1 MAEKYNTREER
12 RKQANSNKT
21 GKSKKKP
28 KGIFKKIFLVLVTLG
43 IIGVVAGGA
52 TFAYFISDAPKIDES
67 LLKDPLS
74 SKFFDKEGNLL
85 TEEGVEKREYVAY
98 ADIPEV
104 IKNAVLATEDVRFF
118 KHGGVDILRLGSAV
132 IGNVTNGFGSQGAS
146 TLTQQVVKRTFLTDE
161 KTIKR
166 KVQEAWL
173 AIKLEQRYTKEEIF
187 EMYVNKIWYANHA
200 FGIATAADTYYGK
213 DLKDL
218 TLEEVAMLVG
228 LPQSPSRYN
237 PFKYPE
243 RAEERRNI
251 VLHLMNR
258 HGFIT
263 EAEMKNAQS
272 IPVTKTLQAQDTSKV
287 DTTSYDAFIDQVI
300 EEVQS
305 MGDYNPYTDGLEIY
319 TTIDKDAQKYVYDM
333 LNTEDII
340 QYPSKS
346 LQAGIS
352 LIDTKTGEIRAIGG
366 GRNIQ
371 GKRVFNYA
379 TEAKRSPGST
389 IKPIMD
395 YAPAIDKL
403 NWSTYEQL
411 TDEPYQY
418 SNGTPIK
425 NAGGHYR
432 GDVSMREALERS
444 LNIPALKAL
453 QEVGVEEGYAFAQEL
468 GIPIPKNNYESGA
481 IGGTQSVSSMQI
493 AGAYSA
499 FGNGGIY
506 NQPHTVTKIVLRDK
520 TEIENKFTSKAVMK
534 ESTAF
539 MISDMLK
546 GVIDESYGTGQ
557 LARVSGLPMAGKTG
571 SSNFDAADKKRFNIP
586 SAGVPDSW
594 MTAYT
599 TNYTV
604 AAWIGYDKKSEY
616 LGKESQRIPKKM
628 VKELMT
634 YVHKDDKPEDFKQPK
649 NVVKRGILKGSNPAV
664 KASDYTPKD
673 QVTYEYFL
681 KGHEP
686 TKVTKQ
692 YDKTSAPVGVNAS
705 YDEASNSINLQWNY
719 PQTDSSKTP
728 EFEVKVSIDGGAS
741 QVLARS
747 STMGLTIQQP
757 NPGSTYTFTVTAIVN
772 GQKSASASASV
783 KVTAIQEEPI
793 EPEPDLNNPE
803 ETDDTG
809 QNDQGQDNS
818 NDDNNNDGNNNG
830 NTNNPSNGNNNN
842 PSNGNNNGN
851 TTNPG
856 NGNNDGNTTNPG
868 NGNNNGNGNSNGN
881 GNGNGNG
888 NNNSNGN
895 GNGNGSENSTGGTG
909 GTTEPPQPPIDAENT
924 VPPAAGDNP

>member
-1 MAEKYNTREER
+1 MAEKYHTREER
-12 RKQANSNKT
+12 RNQANSNKQR
-21 GKSKKKP
+21 KAKKKKP
-28 KGIFKKIFLVLVTLG
+28 KGLFKKIFLVLVTLG
-43 IIGVVAGGA
+43 IIGLVAGGA
-52 TFAYFISDAPKIDES
+52 TLAYFISDAPTIDES

-74 SKFFDKEGNLL
+74 SKILDKDGKLL

-104 IKNAVLATEDVRFF
+104 VKNAVLATEDVRFF
-118 KHGGVDILRLGSAV
+118 KHGGVDLLRLGSAV

-146 TLTQQVVKRTFLTDE
+146 TLTQQVVKRTFLTTD
-161 KTIKR
+161 KTLKR

-187 EMYVNKIWYANHA
+187 EMYVNKIWYANYA

-213 DLKDL
+213 ELKDL
-218 TLEEVAMLVG
+218 KLEEVAMLVG

-237 PFKYPE
+237 PYKYPE
-243 RAEERRNI
+243 RAQERRNV

-263 EAEMKNAQS
+263 EEEMKKAQS
-272 IPVTKTLQAQDTSKV
+272 IPVTQTLKSEDTSKI
-287 DTTSYDAFIDQVI
+287 DTKPYDAFIDQVI
-300 EEVQS
+300 EEVQK

-403 NWSTYEQL
+403 NWSTYHQL
-411 TDEPYQY
+411 TDEAYQY

-425 NAGGHYR
+425 NAGGRYR

-453 QEVGVEEGYAFAQEL
+453 QAVGVDEGYAFAQEL
-468 GIPIPKNNYESGA
+468 GIPIPKDNFESGA

-506 NQPHTVTKIVLRDK
+506 NEPHTVTKIVLRDK
-520 TEIENKFTSKAVMK
+520 TTIENKFTSKAAMK

-546 GVIDESYGTGQ
+546 GVIDESYGTGR
-557 LARVSGLPMAGKTG
+557 LAKVSGLPMAGKTG
-571 SSNFDAADKKRFNIP
+571 SSNFPADIKRKYNIP
-586 SAGVPDSW
+586 AEGIPDSW

-604 AAWIGYDKKSEY
+604 AAWIGYDDPKEY
-616 LGKESQRIPKKM
+616 LGKDSQRIPKYM
-628 VKELMT
+628 VKNLMEH
-634 YVHKDDKPEDFKQPK
+634 VHKGVKIEDFKQPK
-649 NVVKRGILKGSNPAV
+649 NVVKLGILKGSNPAV
-664 KASDYTPKD
+664 KASDFTPKD
-673 QVTYEYFL
+673 QIAYEYFL
-681 KGHEP
+681 KGNEP

-692 YDKTSAPVGVNAS
+692 YDKISAPVGVNAN
-705 YDEASNSINLQWNY
+705 YDAASNSINLHWNY
-719 PQTDSSKTP
+719 PQSDSSKTP

-757 NPGSTYTFTVTAIVN
+757 NPGSTYSFTVTAIIN
-772 GQKSASASASV
+772 GQKSNPASASV
-783 KVTAIQEEPI
+783 QITALHEEPI
-793 EPEPDLNNPE
+793 VPDPDLNNPDG
-803 ETDDTG
+803 TGDTG

-818 NDDNNNDGNNNG
+818 NDNNSNDGNNNG
-830 NTNNPSNGNNNN
+830 NNNNPGNGNNSGNNN
-842 PSNGNNNGN
+842 PGNGNNNGN
-851 TTNPG
+851 N
-856 NGNNDGNTTNPG
+856 NPG
-868 NGNNNGNGNSNGN
+868 NGNNNGNG
-881 GNGNGNG
+881 
-888 NNNSNGN
+888 
-895 GNGNGSENSTGGTG
+895 SENSSGGNS

-924 VPPAAGDNP
+924 VPPAEGDNP

>member
-1 MAEKYNTREER
+1 
-12 RKQANSNKT
+12 
-21 GKSKKKP
+21 
-28 KGIFKKIFLVLVTLG
+28 
-43 IIGVVAGGA
+43 
-52 TFAYFISDAPKIDES
+52 
-67 LLKDPLS
+67 
-74 SKFFDKEGNLL
+74 
-85 TEEGVEKREYVAY
+85 
-98 ADIPEV
+98 
-104 IKNAVLATEDVRFF
+104 
-118 KHGGVDILRLGSAV
+118 
-132 IGNVTNGFGSQGAS
+132 
-146 TLTQQVVKRTFLTDE
+146 
-161 KTIKR
+161 
-166 KVQEAWL
+166 
-173 AIKLEQRYTKEEIF
+173 
-187 EMYVNKIWYANHA
+187 
-200 FGIATAADTYYGK
+200 
-213 DLKDL
+213 
-218 TLEEVAMLVG
+218 
-228 LPQSPSRYN
+228 
-237 PFKYPE
+237 
-243 RAEERRNI
+243 
-251 VLHLMNR
+251 MNR

-272 IPVTKTLQAQDTSKV
+272 IPVTETLQSQDTSKI
-287 DTTSYDAFIDQVI
+287 DTTPYDAFIDQVI

-333 LNTEDII
+333 LNTENII
-340 QYPSKS
+340 QYPSKT

-403 NWSTYEQL
+403 NWSTYHQL
-411 TDEPYQY
+411 TDEEYQY
-418 SNGTPIK
+418 SNGTTIK
-425 NAGGHYR
+425 NAGGRYR

-468 GIPIPKNNYESGA
+468 GIPIPKDNYESGA

-546 GVIDESYGTGQ
+546 GVIDKSYGTGR
-557 LARVSGLPMAGKTG
+557 LARVSGLQMAGKTG
-571 SSNFDAADKKRFNIP
+571 SSNFTAADKRKHNIP
-586 SAGVPDSW
+586 SEGVPDSW

-616 LGKESQRIPKKM
+616 LGKDSQRIPKNM
-628 VKELMT
+628 VKNLMEH
-634 YVHKDDKPEDFKQPK
+634 VHKGVKTEDFKQPK
-649 NVVKRGILKGSNPAV
+649 NVVKLGILKGSNPAV
-664 KASDYTPKD
+664 KASNFTPKD
-673 QVTYEYFL
+673 QITYEYFL
-681 KGHEP
+681 KGNEP

-692 YDKTSAPVGVNAS
+692 YDKISAPVGVNAS

-719 PQTDSSKTP
+719 PQSDSSKTP

-757 NPGSTYTFTVTAIVN
+757 NPGSTYSFTVTAIIN
-772 GQKSASASASV
+772 GQKSNPASASV
-783 KVTAIQEEPI
+783 QITALQEEPI
-793 EPEPDLNNPE
+793 VPEPDLNNPDG
-803 ETDDTG
+803 TGDTG

-818 NDDNNNDGNNNG
+818 NDNNSNDGNNNG
-830 NTNNPSNGNNNN
+830 NNN
-842 PSNGNNNGN
+842 
-851 TTNPG
+851 NPG
-856 NGNNDGNTTNPG
+856 NGNNSGNNNPG
-868 NGNNNGNGNSNGN
+868 NGNNNGNNNP
-881 GNGNGNG
+881 GNG
-888 NNNSNGN
+888 NNNGNNNTGN
-895 GNGNGSENSTGGTG
+895 GNNNDNGSENSSGGNS

-924 VPPAAGDNP
+924 VPPAEGDNP